1 MKKNLKSA
9 ENMPE
14 HIAFIMDGNG
24 RWGASRGLPRTA
36 GHAQGAKVFR
46 KIVNYCIKINLKSF
60 TFYAFSSENWTR
72 PADEI
77 SALMKMISKYLD
89 EILQKFSKYDV
100 EINFIGDLSKFFE
113 SYPAMYSKMRDIEKK
128 TANKTMN
135 LNIAVNYGG
144 RAEII
149 NAANA
154 AFEKNGGGKIS
165 AQMLEGELYTKG
177 RRDPDLIIRTAGEK
191 RLSNFLLW
199 QCAYSEFWFTDV
211 LWPDFTEA
219 LLDEAIFDFSNR
231 KRNYGGI

>member
-1 MKKNLKSA
+1 MVKILKSV

-24 RWGASRGLPRTA
+24 RWGKARGLPRTA

-46 KIVNYCIKINLKSF
+46 KIVDYCIKINLKSF
-60 TFYAFSSENWTR
+60 TFYAFSSENWSR

-77 SALMKMISKYLD
+77 SALMKMIGKYLD
-89 EILQKFSKYDV
+89 EILVKFKKFDV
-100 EINFIGDLSKFFE
+100 EINFIGDLSKFYE
-113 SYPAMYSKMRDIEKK
+113 SYFSMYSKMREIEEK
-128 TANKTMN
+128 TAGKTQK

-144 RAEII
+144 RDEII

-154 AFEKNGGGKIS
+154 AFKKSGGEIS
-165 AQMLEGELYTKG
+165 MEMLEGELYTKNSK
-177 RRDPDLIIRTAGEK
+177 DPDLVIRTGGEI

-199 QCAYSEFWFTDV
+199 QCAYSEFWFTGV
-211 LWPDFTEA
+211 LWPDFTENM
-219 LLDEAIFDFSNR
+219 LNEAIIDFSNR